1 MYINFNRRGVRVG
14 IGLIGG
20 ACLSLP
26 LLRCSAVRAAAAA
39 LEPYTLSPQQTLA
52 LYGTSIDVDLYT
64 GSSVATYQASYVGS
78 SIDVQSGSY
87 LQQYGYSTYISIY
100 DAVDTQYLWM
110 DQNRMAYTPYL
121 IYRFNPPNIASAT
134 NFDFSVRLTQSLGIT
149 AYGFGTSVLWSWNQ
163 TPGVTADGASHPY
176 YSSSYTLYGDGLQDV
191 LTVGTSLRR
200 RNLTSYYGVVAT
212 QLLPVTITNDI
223 NHTLGDYEY
232 LCSQDSCVSMLGC
245 VAFAGSTE
253 SGSDSVTVGESIC
266 YIKQNQKVTPYDT
279 FDYQTNS
286 YSNEKVNADESP
298 DTGMYIMIQCPTLY
312 GEYVLPENG
321 GDGGIDL
328 STIEG
333 YLEQQS
339 SDISNISEEAT
350 VQTRQLI
357 AILAKLEQIYQKIP
371 SVDLSVPALSTAP
384 SIPIDS
390 DVDSR
395 INDDLSSGAD
405 LLPDISETFDNE
417 KMQSF
422 SDLLTRVRGWIPVEM
437 VSIGAVTLALAFV
450 SWLLFRGRGS

>member
-26 LLRCSAVRAAAAA
+26 LLRCSTVRASAAN

-52 LYGTSIDVDLYT
+52 LYGTSIDVDVYS
-64 GSSVATYQASYVGS
+64 GSSVVTYQASYIGS
-78 SIDVQSGSY
+78 TLDIQAGTYLATYGDSMYLSRFEMVDVM
-87 LQQYGYSTYISIY
+87 
-100 DAVDTQYLWM
+100 YLWM
-110 DQNRMAYTPYL
+110 TEARMKATPYL
-121 IYRFNPPNIASAT
+121 IYRFNPPNFADAS
-134 NFDFSVRLTQSLGIT
+134 NFDFSVRLVQSLGIT
-149 AYGFGTSVLWSWNQ
+149 AYGFGTTVLWSYNQ
-163 TPGVTADGASHPY
+163 SPGMVSPNADHPY
-176 YSSSYTLYGDGLQDV
+176 YSSSYTLYGNGLQDV
-191 LTVGTSLRR
+191 LTVGTSLRYR
-200 RNLTSYYGVVAT
+200 GMTDYYGSVST
-212 QLLPVTITNDI
+212 QLLPVKITNDV

-232 LCSQDSCVSMLGC
+232 LCSQDACVSMLGC

-253 SGSDSVTVGESIC
+253 SGSDAVTVGNSIC
-266 YIKQNQKVTPYDT
+266 YIKQNAKVTPYDT
-279 FDYQTNS
+279 FDYSTNS
-286 YSNEKVNADESP
+286 YSNSKVNSQESP
-298 DTGMYIMIQCPTLY
+298 DTGMYIMVQCPTLY
-312 GEYVLPENG
+312 GEYILPDSG
-321 GDGGIDL
+321 GDEGVDL

-395 INDDLSSGAD
+395 INDDLSSGAE

-437 VSIGAVTLALAFV
+437 ISIGAVTLALAFV